1 MYTNSQVAKR
11 DIFTEAELT
20 FANAQGRLAHI
31 TVYFH
36 TRSCKR
42 LGHNSQSIDRF
53 RGSNAFVMPSVQLIW
68 LKGYHRYWSRSCF
81 AHWLEFSEDRIYPCG
96 WIGMMSRP
104 KRRKK
109 MATTC
114 SVFSVF
120 QPVYACALIV
130 GVDIGTLSS
139 ALTASAPRGLKI
151 SSIYQKKKMSNGG
164 LPALAA
170 ARGPRSAN
178 CQMSPMPSS
187 LLAYMNHN
195 TQS

>member
-53 RGSNAFVMPSVQLIW
+53 RGSNAFVMSSVQFIW

-104 KRRKK
+104 KRIKK
-109 MATTC
+109 DGNHMFCVYCISTC
-114 SVFSVF
+114 ICLRSHSGSWHW
-120 QPVYACALIV
+120 YIV
-130 GVDIGTLSS
+130 LCPDCIRTQRSENIFNISKEKEEQRRIASLSS
-139 ALTASAPRGLKI
+139 GQRSKVCQLSNVTHAI
-151 SSIYQKKKMSNGG
+151 QSSCIYE
-164 LPALAA
+164 
-170 ARGPRSAN
+170 
-178 CQMSPMPSS
+178 
-187 LLAYMNHN
+187 
-195 TQS
+195 